1 MTTNGTLYRQVEA
14 LMRTSQVQ
22 NKLTSWLEQAEST
35 KTFIK
40 NHQGKFNEW
49 APLKFYVTLG
59 SKKVFS
65 IRYKGQEVA
74 TLSCLDNEVGGP
86 TVKIS
91 KRQKEINAK
100 YFQFS
105 CESQEFKWRL
115 PEGASFRK
123 HFKKT
128 NYDGH
133 SAEHRI
139 ESELI
144 SGLTGDKIDSKLRN
158 RIAVTFD
165 DFPLQFPVPLSACKG
180 TIDTTTGHLDIL
192 GRKKGN
198 VLSVWELKS
207 PRAYGA
213 VVRQAYIYA
222 LQIYFMINDPVSGKK
237 WLDLFKIGSES
248 RDVNMEIV
256 IGISKKYTE
265 QAKSDISTLQAEMEV
280 DGIGQ
285 LFSWS
290 IANYNADSASDFDAH
305 KTEFTT
311 VSYR

>member
-1 MTTNGTLYRQVEA
+1 MTTSVTLYKQIEELMGTPQV
-14 LMRTSQVQ
+14 SK
-22 NKLTSWLEQAEST
+22 KLESWLKQAEWT
-35 KTFIK
+35 KSFIK
-40 NHQGKFNEW
+40 THKDKFNEW

-59 SKKVFS
+59 SRKAFS

-74 TLSCLDNEVGGP
+74 TLSCVANDVGGP

-91 KRQKEINAK
+91 KRQKEINAN

-105 CESQEFKWRL
+105 CKNQEFKWRS

-123 HFKKT
+123 YFKTT
-128 NYDGH
+128 NYNGH

-139 ESELI
+139 ESALI
-144 SGLTGDKIDSKLRN
+144 SGLTAPDRIGSNLRN
-158 RIAVTFD
+158 RTAVTFD
-165 DFPLQFPVPLSACKG
+165 NFPLQFPVPLSACKG
-180 TIDTTTGHLDIL
+180 TIGKTTGHLDIL
-192 GRKKGN
+192 GRKTGK

-222 LQIYFMINDPVSGKK
+222 LQIYFMINDPAVGEQ
-237 WLDLFKIGSES
+237 WLRLFGIRSKSKTIK
-248 RDVNMEIV
+248 MEIV
-256 IGISKKYTE
+256 IGISKKYAE
-265 QAKSDISTLQAEMEV
+265 LAKSDISRLQAEMEV
-280 DGIGQ
+280 DGIGR

-290 IANYNADSASDFDAH
+290 IANYNSDLDSDFDAH

-311 VSYR
+311 IP